1 MCQLMIMLLEVIIKS
16 CQNLKQ
22 CQLRSK
28 KVLHN
33 WPQAIVHVPPSLPG
47 LDRVRPRILR
57 PRHSHPPSPIYFR
70 PRGKPG

>member
-33 WPQAIVHVPPSLPG
+33 WPQAIVHVPPSLHG

-57 PRHSHPPSPIYFR
+57 PRFKEDLLHLLPEKVIR
-70 PRGKPG
+70 